1 MPTSRSE
8 IDKTDLV
15 NFAQIRLFEE
25 NAFGLH
31 HFNIQLDPP
40 DIGQIKLAFVEVES
54 VRIRVVSDEPAV
66 GNSASNAYQSS
77 LRWTKGLAVRETLFK
92 RVEAEEFQMSTD
104 DRTKNEAAIRD
115 LVENW
120 ARAVRSKNIDGILAN
135 HSPDVLMFDVPPP
148 AIEGNRGI
156 QEDIRSGLSDE
167 CWTLP

>member
-1 MPTSRSE
+1 
-8 IDKTDLV
+8 
-15 NFAQIRLFEE
+15 
-25 NAFGLH
+25 
-31 HFNIQLDPP
+31 
-40 DIGQIKLAFVEVES
+40 
-54 VRIRVVSDEPAV
+54 
-66 GNSASNAYQSS
+66 
-77 LRWTKGLAVRETLFK
+77 
-92 RVEAEEFQMSTD
+92 MSTD

-135 HSPDVLMFDVPPP
+135 HLPDVLMFDVPPP